1 MTLDRIQV
9 EDNKIMILLPKASND
24 NKVWQLIILCR
35 FILAIKNHMTGTH
48 VTQYLGKC
56 LFKPTKKHSI
66 FNDSVLTSN
75 ISNSS
80 KNG

>member
-1 MTLDRIQV
+1 
-9 EDNKIMILLPKASND
+9 MILFPEASND
-24 NKVWQLIILCR
+24 KKIWQLIILCR
-35 FILAIKNHMTGTH
+35 FILAIKNHMTETR

-56 LFKPTKKHSI
+56 LSKPTKKYSI